1 MTDVIRRQQETTG
14 AVCILPTDY
23 VNTRDQAKH
32 AFHQQLSSVI
42 HGTFHLLR
50 FECAATSSR
59 SKSYF
64 FRLIEFLNVVLC
76 CWFQSSC
83 RSESMKPRSPS
94 RGGKGR
100 FPQTDYFFH
109 SGFGQWRGHFW
120 SSDGED
126 RSRFRNLFDLG
137 REYRIEAARER
148 AREMAAFAV
157 IVLTSAWPVVYMI
170 VTVVKLLS
178 KGRPLN

>member
-1 MTDVIRRQQETTG
+1 
-14 AVCILPTDY
+14 
-23 VNTRDQAKH
+23 
-32 AFHQQLSSVI
+32 
-42 HGTFHLLR
+42 
-50 FECAATSSR
+50 
-59 SKSYF
+59 
-64 FRLIEFLNVVLC
+64 
-76 CWFQSSC
+76 
-83 RSESMKPRSPS
+83 MKPRSPS
-94 RGGKGR
+94 KGGKRR

-126 RSRFRNLFDLG
+126 RSRFRNLVNLG

-157 IVLTSAWPVVYMI
+157 IVLTSAWPVIYMI

-178 KGRPLN
+178 KARPLN

>member
-1 MTDVIRRQQETTG
+1 MADVIRCQQESTG
-14 AVCILPTDY
+14 VVCILVSKY
-23 VNTRDQAKH
+23 VDTRDTTKH
-32 AFHQQLSSVI
+32 EPHQQLASAINGRFHLCISSVAV
-42 HGTFHLLR
+42 
-50 FECAATSSR
+50 CAR
-59 SKSYF
+59 PESYF

-94 RGGKGR
+94 TGGKGR

-126 RSRFRNLFDLG
+126 KSRFRNLFDLG

-178 KGRPLN
+178 KGRPLT

>member
-1 MTDVIRRQQETTG
+1 MTDVIRRQQKSTG
-14 AVCILPTDY
+14 AICILSANY
-23 VNTRDQAKH
+23 ANTRDTAKH
-32 AFHQQLSSVI
+32 ESHQQLASVI
-42 HGTFHLLR
+42 HGPFSSLR
-50 FECAATSSR
+50 FECVAVLSR
-59 SKSYF
+59 SESYF

-94 RGGKGR
+94 KGGKGR

>member
-1 MTDVIRRQQETTG
+1 MPAKIHPRGLHSVGQSREYARHSQTPISPTT
-14 AVCILPTDY
+14 CQR
-23 VNTRDQAKH
+23 NTRP
-32 AFHQQLSSVI
+32 FSS
-42 HGTFHLLR
+42 LR
-50 FECAATSSR
+50 FECLAAWSQ

-64 FRLIEFLNVVLC
+64 FRLIEFLNVVSC
-76 CWFQSSC
+76 CWFKTSC
-83 RSESMKPRSPS
+83 RSESMKPRIPS
-94 RGGKGR
+94 TGGKGR

-126 RSRFRNLFDLG
+126 RSRFRNLFNLG

-178 KGRPLN
+178 KTRPLN